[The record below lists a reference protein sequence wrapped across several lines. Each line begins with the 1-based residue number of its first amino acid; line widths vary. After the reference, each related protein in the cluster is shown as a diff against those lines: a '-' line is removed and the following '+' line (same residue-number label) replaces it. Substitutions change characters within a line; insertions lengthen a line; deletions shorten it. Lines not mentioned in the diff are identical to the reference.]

1 MAHTI
6 CAMKPGFDVN
16 KTPLVVVWE
25 TNRTSDLN
33 RLERSFSRQSERHRP
48 ELNTAEAEKLIA
60 EVADLRP
67 PIFSFAGSDPL
78 RRSDIY
84 QLIESAAYR
93 QLHPAL
99 SAEATALMAG
109 EEVLKLKKAGLSRL
123 ALGLDGPT
131 QEIQDELS
139 GVKGSFSRTISAM
152 SWASRCLL
160 PIQVN
165 TKVSRRNVKELE
177 DILHVISSFRLAM
190 WNLVFPIP
198 RAQCERTDILSSVEC
213 EQVFARIYRMSQK
226 VQFKIKT
233 TEAQHYRRYVL
244 LKRARTR
251 GKSEAGV
258 IAEGIPGILPIN
270 EAKGSVFISHTGDVY
285 PSAFLPLSAGNIR
298 DASLADIYRNSELFR
313 KLRDSENLEGKC
325 GNCECREICG
335 GSRARV
341 HAITGE
347 LFGEDP
353 SCIYQPK
360 RVKPAKINRDFDA
373 DAAAEANA
381 SST

>member
-1 MAHTI
+1 
-6 CAMKPGFDVN
+6 MKSGFDVS
-16 KTPLVVVWE
+16 KTPLVVIWE
-25 TNRTSDLN
+25 ANRNPDVNSPAGSVSCQSD
-33 RLERSFSRQSERHRP
+33 RHRL

-60 EVADLRP
+60 DVADLRP
-67 PIFSFAGSDPL
+67 PIFSFTGSDPL

-99 SAEATALMAG
+99 SAQVSALITSEA
-109 EEVLKLKKAGLSRL
+109 VLKLKKAGLSRL
-123 ALGLDGPT
+123 ALSLEGPT
-131 QEIQDELS
+131 QELQDDLS
-139 GVKGSFSRTISAM
+139 GVPGSFSRTMAAM
-152 SWASRCLL
+152 LWASRCLL
-160 PIQVN
+160 PTQVN
-165 TKVSRRNVKELE
+165 TNVSRRNVKELE

-190 WNLVFPIP
+190 WNLIFQIP
-198 RAQCERTDILSSVEC
+198 TARGEDRDLLSSVEC
-213 EQVFARIYRMSQK
+213 EQVFARIYKMSKK

-244 LKRARTR
+244 QQRARSR
-251 GKSEAGV
+251 GKSGDGD
-258 IAEGIPGILPIN
+258 ISEGIPGILPIN
-270 EAKGSVFISHTGDVY
+270 EAKGLVFISHTGDVF
-285 PSAFLPLSAGNIR
+285 PGAFLPLSAGNVR
-298 DASLADIYRNSELFR
+298 DASLADIYRNSELFQ
-313 KLRDSENLEGKC
+313 KLRDTENLEGKC

-341 HAITGE
+341 YAMTGE

-360 RVKPAKINRDFDA
+360 RVKSAKVNRAFDP
-373 DAAAEANA
+373 DAAVEA

>member
-1 MAHTI
+1 
-6 CAMKPGFDVN
+6 MKSGFDVS
-16 KTPLVVVWE
+16 KTPLVVIWE
-25 TNRTSDLN
+25 ANRNPDVNSPAGSVSCQSD
-33 RLERSFSRQSERHRP
+33 RHRL

-60 EVADLRP
+60 DVADLRP
-67 PIFSFAGSDPL
+67 PIFSFTGSDPL

-99 SAEATALMAG
+99 SAQVSALITSEA
-109 EEVLKLKKAGLSRL
+109 VLKLKKAGLSRL
-123 ALGLDGPT
+123 ALSLEGPT
-131 QEIQDELS
+131 QELQDDLS
-139 GVKGSFSRTISAM
+139 GVPGSFSRTMAAM
-152 SWASRCLL
+152 LWASRCLL
-160 PIQVN
+160 PTQVN
-165 TKVSRRNVKELE
+165 TNVSRRNVKELE

-190 WNLVFPIP
+190 WNLIFQIP
-198 RAQCERTDILSSVEC
+198 TARGEDRDLLSSVEC

-244 LKRARTR
+244 QQRARSR
-251 GKSEAGV
+251 GKSGDGD
-258 IAEGIPGILPIN
+258 ISEGIPGILPIN
-270 EAKGSVFISHTGDVY
+270 EAKGLVFISHTGDVF
-285 PSAFLPLSAGNIR
+285 PGAFLPLSAGNVR
-298 DASLADIYRNSELFR
+298 DASLADIYRNSELFQ
-313 KLRDSENLEGKC
+313 KLRDTENLEGKC

-341 HAITGE
+341 YAMTGE

-360 RVKPAKINRDFDA
+360 RVKSAKVNRAFDP
-373 DAAAEANA
+373 DAAVEA

>member
-1 MAHTI
+1 
-6 CAMKPGFDVN
+6 MKSGFDVN
-16 KTPLVVVWE
+16 KTPLVVIWE
-25 TNRTSDLN
+25 ANRTPGVNSPDG
-33 RLERSFSRQSERHRP
+33 SVSYQSERDP
-48 ELNTAEAEKLIA
+48 LELNTAQAEKLIA
-60 EVADLRP
+60 DVADLRP

-78 RRSDIY
+78 KRSDIY

-99 SAEATALMAG
+99 SMDVTELVTAEA
-109 EEVLKLKKAGLSRL
+109 VLKLQKAGLSRV
-123 ALGLDGPT
+123 AFSLDGPT
-131 QEIQDELS
+131 QEVQDELS
-139 GVKGSFSRTISAM
+139 GVPGSFSRTMAAM
-152 SWASRCLL
+152 FWANRCLL
-160 PIQVN
+160 PTQVN
-165 TKVSRRNVKELE
+165 TNVSRRNISELE
-177 DILHVISSFRLAM
+177 NILHVISSFRLAM
-190 WNLVFPIP
+190 WNLVFQVP
-198 RAQCERTDILSSVEC
+198 RAHCEDRDILSSVEC
-213 EQVFARIYRMSQK
+213 EQAFARIYRMSQK

-244 LKRARTR
+244 QQRARAR
-251 GKSEAGV
+251 GKSGNGD

-270 EAKGSVFISHTGDVY
+270 EAKGFVFISHTGDVY
-285 PSAFLPLSAGNIR
+285 PSLFLPLSAGNVR

-313 KLRDSENLEGKC
+313 KLRDTENLEGKC

-341 HAITGE
+341 YAMTGE

-360 RVKPAKINRDFDA
+360 RVKSAKINRAFEA

>member
-1 MAHTI
+1 MNS
-6 CAMKPGFDVN
+6 GFDTN
-16 KTPLVVVWE
+16 KTPLIVIWE
-25 TNRTSDLN
+25 ANRTPDVNSPDGSVSCQA
-33 RLERSFSRQSERHRP
+33 ERPSL
-48 ELNTAEAEKLIA
+48 ELNTEQAEKLIA
-60 EVADLRP
+60 DVADLRP
-67 PIFSFAGSDPL
+67 PIFSFNGSDPL
-78 RRSDIY
+78 KRPDIY

-99 SAEATALMAG
+99 SAQVTALITSEA
-109 EEVLKLKKAGLSRL
+109 VLKLKKAGLSRL
-123 ALGLDGPT
+123 SLSLDGPT
-131 QEIQDELS
+131 QELQDDLS
-139 GVKGSFSRTISAM
+139 GVPGSFSRTMAAM
-152 SWASRCLL
+152 YWANRCLL
-160 PIQVN
+160 PTQVN
-165 TKVSRRNVKELE
+165 TNVNRRNINELE
-177 DILHVISSFRLAM
+177 NILHVISSFRLAM
-190 WNLVFPIP
+190 WNLVFQIP
-198 RAQCERTDILSSVEC
+198 AACGEDRDLLSAVEC

-244 LKRARTR
+244 QQRARAR
-251 GKSEAGV
+251 GKSGNGD

-270 EAKGSVFISHTGDVY
+270 EAKGFVFISHTGDVY
-285 PSAFLPLSAGNIR
+285 PSPFLPLSAGNVR
-298 DASLADIYRNSELFR
+298 DSSLADIYRNSELFR
-313 KLRDSENLEGKC
+313 KLRDTENLEGKC

-341 HAITGE
+341 YAMTGE

-360 RVKPAKINRDFDA
+360 RVKSAKINRSFEA